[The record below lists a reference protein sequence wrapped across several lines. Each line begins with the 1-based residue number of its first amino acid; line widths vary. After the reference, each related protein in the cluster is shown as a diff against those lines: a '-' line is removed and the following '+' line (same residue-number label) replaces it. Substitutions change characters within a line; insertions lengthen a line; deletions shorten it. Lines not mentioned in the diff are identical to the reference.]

1 MGWLNCI
8 TEIEHEIR
16 IFITTKYNFIHYN
29 SSFNVLTSRLIDWI
43 VLLKSTDSS
52 ASSAFHTLYLAY
64 VNHFCTVLSTRIFT
78 PFSEQMGSKV
88 SKDLTKRSMWS
99 KSTFSWYKTSEVN
112 KLHHSASKTIFSSLA
127 TMSEMK
133 VKLFNVK
140 SLLSKWFWVARNRI
154 LKAPRTCNFSTLSG
168 LPLVKADNANTNRLN
183 VLKIVKQSWNDN
195 KQ

>member
-1 MGWLNCI
+1 MQYFRNL
-8 TEIEHEIR
+8 IENIL
-16 IFITTKYNFIHYN
+16 IFMNT
-29 SSFNVLTSRLIDWI
+29 
-43 VLLKSTDSS
+43 VLLQVTYRILDDISNIFRYKYSCVSYTK
-52 ASSAFHTLYLAY
+52 FFLRTLETI
-64 VNHFCTVLSTRIFT
+64 HI
-78 PFSEQMGSKV
+78 GSKV

-168 LPLVKADNANTNRLN
+168 LPLVKADNANTNRLS
-183 VLKIVKQSWNDN
+183 VLKL
-195 KQ
+195 